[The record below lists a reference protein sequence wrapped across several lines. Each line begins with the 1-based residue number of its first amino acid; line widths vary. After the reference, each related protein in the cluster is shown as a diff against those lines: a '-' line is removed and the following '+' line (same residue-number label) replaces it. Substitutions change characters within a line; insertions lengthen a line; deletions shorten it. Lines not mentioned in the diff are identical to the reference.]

1 MSTTEISTLQTPS
14 GDPGHSFGRTLAWIG
29 LSLVCLVL
37 RAAFGVWGLGESML
51 GPSVTRSPFRAL
63 NDRIVG
69 LLEHDSSRLR
79 WNEPSRIEGLRLKS
93 GDGTTLAAGDLEVP
107 ALSTPHGTA
116 TTCCR
121 RKASRCNSAN
131 CTWVSTRRARYSC
144 SRSWPCAARAAGAAC
159 CSGNWVAPWS
169 TGGTSIGWSW
179 PMNAATVVQGEL
191 RDTDWVSWMPRELA
205 HFELDGTFADS
216 GEVHGQFDWQGMG
229 EGLPW
234 AAWSAN

>member
-37 RAAFGVWGLGESML
+37 GAAFGVWGLGESML
-51 GPSVTRSPFRAL
+51 GPSVTRSRFRAL

-107 ALSTPHGTA
+107 ALFDSAWHGDHLLPA
-116 TTCCR
+116 
-121 RKASRCNSAN
+121 KASLQLSELHLGFD
-131 CTWVSTRRARYSC
+131 
-144 SRSWPCAARAAGAAC
+144 AAGAVRLLSQLALR
-159 CSGNWVAPWS
+159 SA
-169 TGGTSIGWSW
+169 
-179 PMNAATVVQGEL
+179 AAT
-191 RDTDWVSWMPRELA
+191 
-205 HFELDGTFADS
+205 
-216 GEVHGQFDWQGMG
+216 GQ
-229 EGLPW
+229 P
-234 AAWSAN
+234 AARGIAGSRRGVPGARRSAGPGR